1 MVVVTGGSG
10 YVGSHIV
17 SQLLKSGYQVR
28 VMVHNRSR
36 AKAEGRLSG
45 LPVELVEGDVTKSET
60 LEKVFQGAQA
70 IIHTVAIAIEKGSKT
85 YEEVNAGGT
94 KNVLEAAKRS
104 GIGRFINLSQLGAAP
119 DLPYRFLASKGK
131 AQEYVRNSSL
141 KWTAFRPS
149 VIWGPEDE
157 FANTF
162 AKLIPLTPIIFPV
175 VDKYARF
182 EPVWVNDV
190 ATCVVKSINDS
201 ETIGKEFEIGGP
213 EVLTMEEIERRTL
226 MAVGA
231 KRILVPFPKSMLRVI
246 VKIMESTLP
255 SPPVTLSLL
264 ELLAVD
270 NVTRDN
276 RIHQFVGSPK
286 AFSSENTA
294 DYMRMFTIRDT
305 LRQFF
310 GK

>member
-1 MVVVTGGSG
+1 MIVVTGGSG
-10 YVGSHIV
+10 YVGSHIINKI
-17 SQLLKSGYQVR
+17 LESGYQVR

-36 AKAEGRLSG
+36 AEKEGRLSG
-45 LPVELVEGDVTKSET
+45 LPVELVEGDVTKPET
-60 LEKVFQGAQA
+60 LDRSFQGAQV
-70 IIHTVAIAIEKGSKT
+70 IIHTVAIAIEKGNNT
-85 YEEVNAGGT
+85 YDQVNAEGT
-94 KNVLEAAKRS
+94 KNALEAAKRS
-104 GIGRFINLSQLGAAP
+104 GVERFINMSQLGAAS

-131 AQEYVRNSSL
+131 AQEYVRKSGL

-162 AKLIPLTPIIFPV
+162 AKLIPLTPIIFPI
-175 VDKYARF
+175 VDKQARF

-190 ATCVVKSINDS
+190 ASSVVKAINDP

-231 KRILVPFPKSMLRVI
+231 KRILVPFPKQILRVI
-246 VKIMESTLP
+246 VKLMESTLP

-270 NVTRDN
+270 NVTKDN
-276 RIHQFVGSPK
+276 QIRQFVENPR
-286 AFSSENTA
+286 AFTPQNTA
-294 DYMRMFTIRDT
+294 EYMREFTVRDT

>member
-1 MVVVTGGSG
+1 MIVVTGGSG
-10 YVGSHIV
+10 YVGSHIINKI
-17 SQLLKSGYQVR
+17 LESGYQVR

-36 AKAEGRLSG
+36 AEKEGRLSG
-45 LPVELVEGDVTKSET
+45 LPVELVEGDVTKPET
-60 LEKVFQGAQA
+60 LDRSFQGAQV
-70 IIHTVAIAIEKGSKT
+70 IIHTVAIAIEKGNNT
-85 YEEVNAGGT
+85 YDQVNAEGT
-94 KNVLEAAKRS
+94 KNALEAAKRS
-104 GIGRFINLSQLGAAP
+104 GVERFINMSQLGAAS

-131 AQEYVRNSSL
+131 AQEYVRKSRL

-162 AKLIPLTPIIFPV
+162 AKLIPLTPIIFPI
-175 VDKYARF
+175 VDKQARF

-190 ATCVVKSINDS
+190 ASSVVKAINDP

-231 KRILVPFPKSMLRVI
+231 KRILVPFPKQILRVI
-246 VKIMESTLP
+246 VKLMESTLP

-270 NVTRDN
+270 NVTKDN
-276 RIHQFVGSPK
+276 RIRQFVEKPR
-286 AFSSENTA
+286 AFTPQNTA
-294 DYMRMFTIRDT
+294 EYMREVTVRDT